1 MPIILIGLLLPAQYN
16 FVVLIGIGLYSLMV
30 LFQFVTLPVE
40 FNASARAIRALGET
54 GILYPEELQGA
65 KRVLQAAAL
74 TYLAATFASLM
85 SLLRL
90 LVIAGG
96 RRRRD

>member
-1 MPIILIGLLLPAQYN
+1 
-16 FVVLIGIGLYSLMV
+16 MV

-40 FNASARAIRALGET
+40 FNASARAIRALRET
-54 GILYPEELQGA
+54 GVLYPEELQGA

-74 TYLAATFASLM
+74 TYLAAMFSSLM

-90 LVIAGG
+90 LVIVGG